1 MRESVRRVWLWW
13 SSGKD
18 SAWALQ
24 LLRQD
29 PEVSVERL
37 ITTVTPTFGRV
48 AIHGTRISVLE
59 AQASAVGVPLQLIEL
74 PYPCSNAQYEAALQP
89 VLEEAAAT
97 DLDSMAFGDLFLED
111 VRKYRE
117 GILSGTGVGALF
129 PLWGLDTTR
138 LSRHVVEAGVEA
150 YVVCLDPNYLGAE
163 HAGARFDHAFLGKL
177 PESVDPCGER
187 GEFHTCAT
195 SGPMFQSSL
204 DVSIGEGVEREG
216 FVYADLLL
224 DG

>member
-1 MRESVRRVWLWW
+1 MRRVWLWW

-29 PEVSVERL
+29 PDVSVEGL

-74 PYPCSNAQYEAALQP
+74 PYPCSNAEYESALEP

-111 VRKYRE
+111 VREHRE
-117 GILSGTGVGALF
+117 RLLSRSGVDSLF
-129 PLWGLDTTR
+129 PLWGLDTTK
-138 LSRHVVEAGVEA
+138 LSRQVVESGVEA
-150 YVVCLDPNYLGAE
+150 YVVCLDPKYVGRE
-163 HAGARFDHAFLGKL
+163 HAGERFDPSFLDKL

-195 SGPMFQSSL
+195 SGPMFQRGL
-204 DVSIGEGVEREG
+204 DVSVGEVVEREG

-224 DG
+224 DE

>member
-1 MRESVRRVWLWW
+1 MQRIWLWW

-37 ITTVTPTFGRV
+37 ITTVTPTFDRV
-48 AIHGTRISVLE
+48 AIHGTRLSVLE
-59 AQASAVGVPLQLIEL
+59 AQAAAVGVPVQLIEL
-74 PYPCSNAQYEAALQP
+74 PYPCSNADYEAALKP
-89 VLEEAAAT
+89 VLEEATAT
-97 DLDSMAFGDLFLED
+97 GLDYMAFGDLFLED
-111 VRKYRE
+111 VREYRE
-117 GILSGTGVGALF
+117 RILSGTGVEPLF
-129 PLWGLDTTR
+129 PIWGLDTTE
-138 LSRHVVEAGVEA
+138 LSRQMVESGVEA
-150 YVVCLDPNYLGAE
+150 FITCLDPKRLGPE
-163 HAGARFDHAFLGKL
+163 HAGAQFDNAFLDSL

-195 SGPMFQSSL
+195 FGPMFERRL
-204 DVSIGEGVEREG
+204 EVKVGKTVEREG

-224 DG
+224 AE

>member
-1 MRESVRRVWLWW
+1 MKRVWLWW

-37 ITTVTPTFGRV
+37 ITTVTPTFARV

-74 PYPCSNAQYEAALQP
+74 PYPCSNTEYEAALQP
-89 VLEEAAAT
+89 VLEEAVDT

-111 VRKYRE
+111 VREYRE
-117 GILSGTGVGALF
+117 RLLSGTGVNPLF
-129 PLWGLDTTR
+129 PLWGLDTTG
-138 LSRHVVEAGVEA
+138 LSRHVVESGVEA
-150 YVVCLDPNYLGAE
+150 YVVCLDPKHLGPE
-163 HAGARFDHAFLGKL
+163 HAGARFDHAFLGEL

-195 SGPMFQSSL
+195 SGPMFQRGL
-204 DVSIGEGVEREG
+204 DVHLGEVVEREG

-224 DG
+224 DE